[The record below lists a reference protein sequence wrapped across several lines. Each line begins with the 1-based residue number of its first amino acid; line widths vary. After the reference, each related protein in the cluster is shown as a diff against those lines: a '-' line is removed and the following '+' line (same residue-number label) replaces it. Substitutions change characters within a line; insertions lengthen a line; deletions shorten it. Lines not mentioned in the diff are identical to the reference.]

1 MNLIR
6 QKVIVDILVQ
16 RNNESLNEDK
26 TSQDHKHSEHFE
38 FKDYKELN
46 MTDTISIDLNGNG
59 ITEII
64 YLIEGGKFILKE
76 IG

>member
-1 MNLIR
+1 
-6 QKVIVDILVQ
+6 
-16 RNNESLNEDK
+16 
-26 TSQDHKHSEHFE
+26 
-38 FKDYKELN
+38 